1 VLRKRV
7 GRHYKPFRHGR
18 QRKINHLRRQNCS
31 KLQKTAASCGS
42 RDRWVLHHPRGPRS
56 SPGCSVPVRHHL
68 SGPHPSPSQAHCD
81 FTARRL
87 IRNAFAVRERLG
99 DPRAVPG
106 FRCPFLPDMPS
117 STTPRS
123 STSISSRAAMSTRP
137 SPRIER
143 LGTPKTPANPFRAG
157 DAFGASRFT
166 CLLRPARLLAPLYGP
181 DQVSRPTGAC
191 TSRLSTGR
199 SPFPSLDMTTASTG
213 LLC

>member
-1 VLRKRV
+1 
-7 GRHYKPFRHGR
+7 
-18 QRKINHLRRQNCS
+18 
-31 KLQKTAASCGS
+31 
-42 RDRWVLHHPRGPRS
+42 
-56 SPGCSVPVRHHL
+56 
-68 SGPHPSPSQAHCD
+68 
-81 FTARRL
+81 
-87 IRNAFAVRERLG
+87 VRERLG

-137 SPRIER
+137 SPRVER

-157 DAFGASRFT
+157 DAFGASLVHMSAT
-166 CLLRPARLLAPLYGP
+166 ACQIARPPVRTWPA
-181 DQVSRPTGAC
+181 SRPTGAC

-213 LLC
+213 LLCWRDSRPQDW

>member
-1 VLRKRV
+1 MEHHHSATYVALLQGSSLR
-7 GRHYKPFRHGR
+7 
-18 QRKINHLRRQNCS
+18 
-31 KLQKTAASCGS
+31 S
-42 RDRWVLHHPRGPRS
+42 RLCCPGPS
-56 SPGCSVPVRHHL
+56 SLNR
-68 SGPHPSPSQAHCD
+68 PHPSHSQAHHN
-81 FTARRL
+81 FIAQRL
-87 IRNAFAVRERLG
+87 ICDAFAVRERLG

-106 FRCPFLPDMPS
+106 FHCTFHLDMPS
-117 STTPRS
+117 PRTPGS